1 MKPKKIEENITS
13 GRRSGRWLHAAL
25 FVASFAL
32 MLLEFG
38 LMRLLAE
45 RFWSHFA
52 GMVIG
57 VAMLG
62 CGISGA
68 LLAVIRARSASGHAP
83 MSRSSMV
90 AFALTIPPAIAGAG
104 WVKLNPLYITWD
116 AYQSVH
122 LLTLEFVT
130 LLPFVAGSLGIA
142 ACLIEAGEGVGAA
155 YAAGFFGSGAGAVF
169 GMSLLFWITP
179 VGLLW
184 IAAWLAFAAAWM
196 LGERGDSRHAA
207 ILSVTGIVLAGM
219 YAVVPAEPAMSEYKA
234 LPVFS
239 RMAGT
244 CSIHAARSP
253 LGRIDVLEGPN
264 IHLAPGLELGYRG
277 IVPSHSVLLTD
288 GDQPVPVYHCRD
300 DRERAFLDRLTS
312 AAAYSFL
319 DRPEVLIVGV
329 GGGSDIHQAVLKKAG
344 SVTALELDEALIG
357 ALRGP
362 LRERSGNIASLLGV
376 VILNREARNY
386 LATTRRTYDLIQIS
400 LVDALGI
407 AGAGLRAGQE
417 SYLFTVEAFEDMVRC
432 LKPGGVISVTRWAEV
447 PPRDALKIVDAMA
460 LALERAGAE
469 PASNIVMIRNWATV
483 TILCF
488 RNPPAP
494 AALTAIRSFC
504 AERSFDVCRMPGS
517 VASGAIPHHRLDRP
531 WYEEGAEALLGVERK
546 EYISAYPFRISAAT
560 DDRPYFYH
568 FLKWSRLPDLFAQF
582 GNRARPFVEL
592 GSLLMVLALIQAVV
606 LTFFLL
612 LFPIVA
618 VRGRRGLSRR
628 NMASLGYFCAIGAG
642 YMLLEMGCMQK
653 LVLFLGHPVY
663 SAATVI
669 AGFLVFSGL
678 GSLASDIV
686 AEKPEKAGMA
696 GAAAV
701 ALIAASSPWLLDGA
715 IHIAMRLP
723 DWQKFPLGM
732 LFIVPL
738 AFPMGIFFPL
748 GFRHVL
754 KTDEDLAPWA
764 WGANGFASVLATLGA
779 PLLAMQIGFTGL
791 AFLGAACYLSISLY
805 WYLHRSQPPV
815 SEPPGLPGSP
825 TVGTSGKSVC

>member
-1 MKPKKIEENITS
+1 
-13 GRRSGRWLHAAL
+13 
-25 FVASFAL
+25 

-52 GMVIG
+52 GMIIG

-68 LLAVIRARSASGHAP
+68 LLAVLRACSASGHPP
-83 MSRSSMV
+83 MSRSAMV
-90 AFALTIPPAIAGAG
+90 AFALTIPVTIAGAG
-104 WVKLNPLYITWD
+104 WVKLNPLYIAWD
-116 AYQSVH
+116 VYQNVH
-122 LLTLEFVT
+122 LLTLEFVA

-142 ACLIEAGEGVGAA
+142 ACLMEAGESVGAA

-169 GMSLLFWITP
+169 GMLLLFWFTP

-196 LGERGDSRHAA
+196 RGERGDNRHAA
-207 ILSVTGIVLAGM
+207 ILSVTGIVLTGM

-234 LPVFS
+234 LPAFS
-239 RMAGT
+239 RMPGT
-244 CSIHAARSP
+244 GSIHTSRSP
-253 LGRIDVLEGPN
+253 LGRLDVLEGPN

-277 IVPSHSVLLTD
+277 TVPSLSVLLID
-288 GDQPVPVYHCRD
+288 GDQPAPVYHCRD

-312 AAAYSFL
+312 AAAYSVL
-319 DRPEVLIVGV
+319 DRPDVLIVGV
-329 GGGSDIHQAVLKKAG
+329 GGGSDIHQSILKKAG
-344 SVTALELDEALIG
+344 SVTALELDDAVIG

-362 LRERSGNIASLLGV
+362 LRERSGNVASLLGV

-386 LATTRRTYDLIQIS
+386 LATTRRTYDLIQMS
-400 LVDALGI
+400 LIDALGI

-417 SYLFTVEAFEDMVRC
+417 SYLFTVEAFEEMVRC

-460 LALERAGAE
+460 QALERTGAD
-469 PASNIVMIRNWATV
+469 PAANIVMVRNWATV

-488 RNPPAP
+488 RNPPPP

-504 AERSFDVCRMPGS
+504 AERSFDICRMPGTA
-517 VASGAIPHHRLDRP
+517 ASGTRLHHRLDRP
-531 WYEEGAEALLGVERK
+531 WYEEGTEALLGAGCK
-546 EYISAYPFRISAAT
+546 EYISTYPFRISAAT

-592 GSLLMVLALIQAVV
+592 GSLLMVLAMIQAVV
-606 LTFFLL
+606 LTVLLL

-618 VRGRRGLSRR
+618 VRGWRGVSRR
-628 NMASLGYFCAIGAG
+628 NMVSLGYFCAIGAG

-669 AGFLVFSGL
+669 AGFLVFSGI
-678 GSLASDIV
+678 GSMASDIV
-686 AEKPEKAGMA
+686 AQRPEKAGMA
-696 GAAAV
+696 GAAVV
-701 ALIAASSPWLLDGA
+701 ALLAASSPWLLDGA

-723 DWQKFPLGM
+723 DWQKFLLGM
-732 LFIVPL
+732 LFIAPL
-738 AFPMGIFFPL
+738 ALPMGIFFPL

-754 KTDEDLAPWA
+754 KTDEELAPWA

-779 PLLAMQIGFTGL
+779 PLIAMQIGFSGL
-791 AFLGAACYLSISLY
+791 AFLAAACYLFITLY
-805 WYLHRSQPPV
+805 WYLHRPPPPL
-815 SEPPGLPGSP
+815 SEANMLYRSP
-825 TVGTSGKSVC
+825 AVGANGKPVC

>member
-1 MKPKKIEENITS
+1 
-13 GRRSGRWLHAAL
+13 L
-25 FVASFAL
+25 FFTSFAL

-52 GMVIG
+52 GMIIG

-68 LLAVIRARSASGHAP
+68 LLAVLRTCSVFGRVLTSRSA
-83 MSRSSMV
+83 MV
-90 AFALTIPPAIAGAG
+90 AFALLVPVALAGSG

-116 AYQSVH
+116 VYQSVH
-122 LLTLEFVT
+122 LLSLEFVA
-130 LLPFVAGSLGIA
+130 LLPFIAGNLGIA
-142 ACLIEAGEGVGAA
+142 ACLLEAGECVGAA
-155 YAAGFFGSGAGAVF
+155 YAAGFFGSAAGAVF
-169 GMSLLFWITP
+169 GMLLLFRFTP

-184 IAAWLAFAAAWM
+184 IAAWLGVAAAWM
-196 LGERGDSRHAA
+196 LGEKGDSRHTAIVSAA
-207 ILSVTGIVLAGM
+207 GIVLAGM
-219 YAVVPAEPAMSEYKA
+219 HVVVPAEPAMSEYKA
-234 LPVFS
+234 LPVFGCMPETVS
-239 RMAGT
+239 VHT
-244 CSIHAARSP
+244 ARSP
-253 LGRIDVLEGPN
+253 LGRLDVLEGPN

-277 IVPSHSVLLTD
+277 TVPSHSVLLLD
-288 GDQPVPVYHCRD
+288 GDQPAPVYRCRD
-300 DRERAFLDRLTS
+300 DRERGFLDRMTS
-312 AAAYSFL
+312 AVAYSFL
-319 DRPEVLIVGV
+319 DRPEVLVVGV
-329 GGGSDIHQAVLKKAG
+329 GGGADIHQAILKKAG
-344 SVTALELDEALIG
+344 SVTALEMNDAVIG

-362 LRERSGNIASLLGV
+362 LRERSGTIASVLGV

-386 LATTRRTYDLIQIS
+386 LATTVRTYDLIQMS
-400 LVDALGI
+400 LVDAFGF

-417 SYLFTVEAFEDMVRC
+417 SYLFTVEAFEEMVRR

-460 LALERAGAE
+460 QALERAGAD
-469 PASNIVMIRNWATV
+469 PAANIVMIRNWATV

-494 AALTAIRSFC
+494 TALSAIRRFC
-504 AERSFDVCRMPGS
+504 AERSFDVCRMPDS
-517 VASGAIPHHRLDRP
+517 TASGTSLHHRLDRP
-531 WYEEGAEALLGVERK
+531 WYEEGSEALLGDGRN
-546 EYISAYPFRISAAT
+546 EYINAYPFRISAAT

-568 FLKWSRLPDLFAQF
+568 FLKWSSLSDLFAQF

-592 GSLLMVLALIQAVV
+592 GSLLMVLAMIQAGFLTV
-606 LTFFLL
+606 LLL
-612 LFPIVA
+612 LFPIVV
-618 VRGRRGLSRR
+618 VRGWRGVSRK

-678 GSLASDIV
+678 GSMASDIV
-686 AEKPEKAGMA
+686 AKRPGKAGIT
-696 GAAAV
+696 GAAVV
-701 ALIAASSPWLLDGA
+701 ALLAASSPWLLDGA
-715 IHIAMRLP
+715 IRIAMHLP

-732 LFIVPL
+732 LFIAPL

-748 GFRHVL
+748 GFRHIM

-779 PLLAMQIGFTGL
+779 PLLAMRIGFSGL
-791 AFLGAACYLSISLY
+791 AFLAAACYLSIALFWLLQRPDTGES
-805 WYLHRSQPPV
+805 
-815 SEPPGLPGSP
+815 
-825 TVGTSGKSVC
+825 